1 MIASKYYIH
10 KSYTRDCLN
19 VDERIKIFL
28 RKKELRWQLGE
39 EALTASRLVTFA
51 SWLRGQELRSGRLL
65 G

>member
-1 MIASKYYIH
+1 MIASTN
-10 KSYTRDCLN
+10 YTQIIYKRLPEN

-51 SWLRGQELRSGRLL
+51 SWLRGQALRSGQLL